1 MRLGLVLD
9 PVFTFPEGTEAD
21 VSFFCTSDAVGLSC
35 ELTVKHTTSL
45 ASPDRMR
52 EELAKMLSTEEFTKL
67 AQDWRLMTKAEIREY
82 RQRQKEEAGANLDR
96 EEGERAGPAQS

>member
-1 MRLGLVLD
+1 MKLGPVLD
-9 PVFTFPEGTEAD
+9 PVFTFPEGIEAD
-21 VSFFCTSDAVGLSC
+21 VSLFCTSDAVGLSC
-35 ELTVKHTTSL
+35 ELTVKHVTSL

-67 AQDWRLMTKAEIREY
+67 AHDWRLMTKAEIREY

-96 EEGERAGPAQS
+96 EEGERAGHAQS